1 MIDAGALRERLTI
14 LRHST
19 SSAGSLG
26 TPQDVWTAEDTT
38 IAAQRRDVSD
48 GEKAAAGALISVRR
62 TRFIVRRWS
71 RTESVTAMDRV
82 RHDGTDFE
90 IVGIKQLVPAS
101 GAATMLEWTCE
112 ARVDA

>member
-1 MIDAGALRERLTI
+1 MIDAGALRERITI
-14 LRHST
+14 LRHSLA
-19 SSAGSLG
+19 SSGSLG
-26 TPQDVWTAEDTT
+26 TPQDVWTAEDTS

-48 GEKAAAGALISVRR
+48 GEKAAAGALLSVRR

-71 RTESVTAMDRV
+71 RTESVTAKDRV

-90 IVGIKQLVPAS
+90 VIGIKQLVPGS

-112 ARVDA
+112 ASADA

>member
-1 MIDAGALRERLTI
+1 VIDAGALRERLTI

-26 TPQDVWTAEDTT
+26 TPQDIWTPEDTS

-48 GEKAAAGALISVRR
+48 GEKAAAGALISVLR
-62 TRFIVRRWS
+62 TRFIVRRWA
-71 RTESVTAMDRV
+71 RTDSVAPKDRV
-82 RHDGTDFE
+82 SHDGTVFE
-90 IVGIKQLVPAS
+90 VVGIKQLVPNS